1 MWFIIIFLVIIFTV
15 KILLSWRRPS
25 TFPPGPRGLPIVGNI
40 LDIKRLVDETKFYS
54 HAWCRLADI
63 YGPIVG
69 LKLGLAEPLI
79 IVSGKDAVI
88 EMMSQSQFDGRPNGF
103 IHKLRTGGKRKGVMF
118 TDGEIW
124 RDQRRFVLRTLKEF
138 GLGNVTMEDLI
149 LNDAVSL
156 TTMIDSLA
164 KLGPINNLYNITSIA
179 VLNSLWTLV
188 AGARFDLDNP
198 KLTEILTVVN
208 EIIRNTNATGGILT
222 HLPFLRYIIPGLSGF
237 TALNQRYTQ
246 MLQFIGT
253 EIARHKQ
260 TRTDGE
266 FRDFIDVYLAEMDTK
281 QSTVSS
287 FDEEQLIS
295 VVKDLFTAGVET
307 TNNTIGFIITYL
319 VVCQDVQKK
328 VHEEIDRVLGKEI
341 LPRIVYKNRYTP
353 TQKYCLAY
361 TINIFLLFANY
372 STDIRSKIFRLP
384 YLNATIAEVMRLAN
398 IGPTSIPHRA
408 LTDSVL
414 LGYKI
419 KKNYTLLANLR
430 SVHMDEQHW
439 GDPKIFRPER
449 FINEK
454 GDYVEDSWLIPFGL
468 GHRKCLGETLARNSV
483 FLFTACLLQ
492 KFQFVLPPDHPDP
505 ILDGIDGFTI
515 APPRLSVIV
524 KKRK

>member
-341 LPRIVYKNRYTP
+341 LPRIVYKNR
-353 TQKYCLAY
+353 
-361 TINIFLLFANY
+361 
-372 STDIRSKIFRLP
+372 LP